1 MATMDEYCDGDSAPG
16 RYLLRKTSKRPLPTP
31 PPTSSFP
38 ERGGGGGR
46 VTNTSKAKQQG
57 DKEEVGNGGHEE
69 WGA

>member
-38 ERGGGGGR
+38 ERGGGGR